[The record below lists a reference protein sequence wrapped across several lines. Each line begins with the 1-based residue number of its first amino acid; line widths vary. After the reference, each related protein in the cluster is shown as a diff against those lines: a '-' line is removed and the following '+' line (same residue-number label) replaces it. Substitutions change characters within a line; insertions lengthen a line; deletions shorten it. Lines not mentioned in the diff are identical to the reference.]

1 MTFHVDFGMLVYPG
15 TVQVVDNAC
24 GKTTNACLMFMYTA
38 VNCSW
43 FELRKKL
50 TRDKYLA
57 KHNAAFDK
65 LELISYEEVIR
76 LPSFHRKTLVL
87 LGMTSTYLYYVC
99 VCI

>member
-1 MTFHVDFGMLVYPG
+1 MD
-15 TVQVVDNAC
+15 
-24 GKTTNACLMFMYTA
+24 ACLVFMYTA

-76 LPSFHRKTLVL
+76 LPSFQRKTLVL
-87 LGMTSTYLYYVC
+87 LGINLICLYNAC

>member
-1 MTFHVDFGMLVYPG
+1 MY
-15 TVQVVDNAC
+15 
-24 GKTTNACLMFMYTA
+24 CLMLICTCTA

-76 LPSFHRKTLVL
+76 LPSFQRKTLVL
-87 LGMTSTYLYYVC
+87 LGITSFHLYYVF
-99 VCI
+99 VYN

>member
-1 MTFHVDFGMLVYPG
+1 LGFLKNLKTAWVFWTNFPALVKVTDTG
-15 TVQVVDNAC
+15 VFLDA
-24 GKTTNACLMFMYTA
+24 A

-65 LELISYEEVIR
+65 LELLTYEEVIR
-76 LPSFHRKTLVL
+76 LPLFQRRTLVL
-87 LGMTSTYLYYVC
+87 LGILSTFFHIMFSLV
-99 VCI
+99 

>member
-1 MTFHVDFGMLVYPG
+1 M
-15 TVQVVDNAC
+15 VVVFVCA
-24 GKTTNACLMFMYTA
+24 A

-76 LPSFHRKTLVL
+76 LPLFQRKTLVL
-87 LGMTSTYLYYVC
+87 LGATSAWLYYMRVC
-99 VCI
+99 N